1 METKA
6 MLLPVAAGVA
16 VAGGGAEVVAVAGA
30 VGDGWVSSLELSL
43 PHARTN
49 KTQSAT
55 ATIAVLI
62 SARVEAKH
70 TRVVLA
76 GGLASTAST
85 PNWSY
90 SALTYHPAVYRRL
103 APNTATPPLAK
114 NSTNAASTSV
124 IGEAPPKPPPGP
136 PPVLGAMGVGSSPP
150 ATVGS
155 VAGSVGVA
163 VAGASA

>member
-6 MLLPVAAGVA
+6 MLLPVAAGVAVAVGGAEVVAVAVGGAEVVA

-90 SALTYHPAVYRRL
+90 ST
-103 APNTATPPLAK
+103 
-114 NSTNAASTSV
+114 
-124 IGEAPPKPPPGP
+124 
-136 PPVLGAMGVGSSPP
+136 
-150 ATVGS
+150 
-155 VAGSVGVA
+155 
-163 VAGASA
+163 